1 MNFKFIMGTSF
12 TKFGLFVHK
21 ISLIINVTFPPL
33 FLTLYAGRTKVLA
46 EVLVMQAAFQLVVS
60 WKMASLEC
68 ISQGA
73 EKKVGVYE
81 IATGE
86 NKLRVQTAVCQVMAS
101 VLWDSEGILLV
112 ELLKRGATIGSEQYV
127 QTSRKLK

>member
-1 MNFKFIMGTSF
+1 MGTSF

-46 EVLVMQAAFQLVVS
+46 EVLVMQVAFQLVVS

-73 EKKVGVYE
+73 EKKVGVY
-81 IATGE
+81 
-86 NKLRVQTAVCQVMAS
+86 
-101 VLWDSEGILLV
+101 
-112 ELLKRGATIGSEQYV
+112 
-127 QTSRKLK
+127 